1 MNITKI
7 NKYNKKLNSTS
18 TTKIK
23 TNKYTRRLR
32 YIIYTWRTLLK
43 LAKYKKL
50 NYELSKNK
58 HTTDEDKNNEIQLQ
72 FKIHQEHLKNVNKIK
87 KYKKLNMTEHKTDMI
102 ITRIE
107 KKKKKWT
114 QQDKKQTWTLL
125 KMKNTKKY
133 KK

>member
-1 MNITKI
+1 M
-7 NKYNKKLNSTS
+7 
-18 TTKIK
+18 
-23 TNKYTRRLR
+23 
-32 YIIYTWRTLLK
+32 YTWRILVK

-50 NYELSKNK
+50 NYKVSKNK

-107 KKKKKWT
+107 KKKRNGHNRT
-114 QQDKKQTWTLL
+114 
-125 KMKNTKKY
+125 KNRHEHY
-133 KK
+133 

>member
-1 MNITKI
+1 M
-7 NKYNKKLNSTS
+7 
-18 TTKIK
+18 
-23 TNKYTRRLR
+23 
-32 YIIYTWRTLLK
+32 YTWRILVK

-50 NYELSKNK
+50 NYKVSKNK

-72 FKIHQEHLKNVNKIK
+72 FKIHHEHLKNVNKIK